1 MSIALRCYEC
11 QEWLHQHARGWA
23 ICPCKKLKL
32 SSTGGVRGLY
42 TEFWNEEKDIHII
55 HENPRGM

>member
-11 QEWLHQHARGWA
+11 QEWLHQPSQGWA
-23 ICPCKKLKL
+23 ICPCKKLNL

-42 TEFWNEEKDIHII
+42 SEFWNEEKDIHIV
-55 HENPRGM
+55 HETPRGM